1 MRASVASLIAG
12 LMVFGGFTGA
22 LAANLKEKVKVE
34 IEGADRQPGMEP
46 GMYVCAAG
54 HLHIMGTV
62 QNVADVALGRIKVAG
77 KAFDSEGK
85 LLGTATASTTQP
97 KLKPGEK
104 AGFDLEFVNV
114 TGASTTLI
122 SCFFTRSIRAEDP
135 GLSSAARVTS
145 LRTEPGV

>member
-1 MRASVASLIAG
+1 MRASVAWLIAG

-62 QNVADVALGRIKVAG
+62 QNVADVALGRFKLAG
-77 KAFDSEGK
+77 KAFDYEGK
-85 LLGTATASTTQP
+85 LLGTATESSKYPMITV
-97 KLKPGEK
+97 GET
-104 AGFDLEFVNV
+104 AGIDIVVL
-114 TGASTTLI
+114 
-122 SCFFTRSIRAEDP
+122 
-135 GLSSAARVTS
+135 
-145 LRTEPGV
+145 

>member
-1 MRASVASLIAG
+1 MRASVAWLIAG

-54 HLHIMGTV
+54 HLHIMVTV
-62 QNVADVALGRIKVAG
+62 QNVAAVAQGRIKVAG

-85 LLGTATASTTQP
+85 LLGTATATTTQP
-97 KLKPGEK
+97 KLKTGEK
-104 AGFDLEFVNV
+104 TA
-114 TGASTTLI
+114 
-122 SCFFTRSIRAEDP
+122 
-135 GLSSAARVTS
+135 
-145 LRTEPGV
+145 